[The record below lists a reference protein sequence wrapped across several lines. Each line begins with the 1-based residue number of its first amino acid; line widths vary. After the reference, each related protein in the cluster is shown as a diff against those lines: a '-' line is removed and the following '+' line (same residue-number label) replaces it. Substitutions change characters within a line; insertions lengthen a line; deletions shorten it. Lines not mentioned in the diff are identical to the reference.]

1 MLRRKKNTMC
11 VKKVFFYKFLVPKS
25 DRGTGSRMVN
35 KKKKKKK
42 DNFKNP
48 DIK

>member
-1 MLRRKKNTMC
+1 MLRRRRKKYNVC
-11 VKKVFFYKFLVPKS
+11 ENFFYKFLVPKS